1 MAKALGSI
9 ITLAAAV
16 VVNVVPGLGQLA
28 SAAIL
33 VGAALVS
40 AGINSLLAGSQ
51 KHETTKRTIKEPIPP
66 RVYAY
71 GRSRLFGANMLYE
84 TASDGATVDVYAY
97 CQGPVDAIE
106 IHYLNDRAVT
116 VSGGIVQPLDDES
129 YGGSKVR
136 VGVNLGAFPNTAHA
150 AVIAKVP
157 ALWTSAHRGDGV
169 VSGYLIK
176 NPEKSKDFLK
186 TYPQGDGV
194 DLSIVGRWKK
204 CLDPRNGTTGWT
216 ENSILHFLD
225 YLVNIRGVDYTTQ
238 IVPRLS
244 YWIAAAN
251 ICDEQIELAE
261 GGTENRYRSSVTF
274 STTTEPKSTILAF
287 LETFDGFLA
296 RMGDGSYVVYAGK
309 GYAPTVSIGS
319 DEIIGYSFQ
328 DGVPDEDRVN
338 QLVVSYISAAHDYQV
353 VETTPWGDIKGV
365 RRAEQFS
372 PQSPSYSQNRRLAKR
387 LFGKRNPALS
397 GSIQCNLGARAARGE
412 RFINLTIE
420 ENGMTFFDGVAEITG
435 YTRNFSEGVISIDWI
450 AYDANVDAWNP
461 NTEQG
466 EAASLGDRIARQPLD
481 APVIT
486 TASAIFS
493 PSTDGGTGVRLQVI
507 VSSTGRDD
515 EQWVLRWRIG
525 SSGTWNE
532 QEYPDTDP
540 GASVT
545 LISGFVPANQT
556 LQVQVAY
563 VLGDGRVSPFSASSA
578 VVTDTFA
585 TPPGAA
591 PAPTLDRWGAALVIS
606 VGLIERASTYRWRI
620 YESDGTT
627 LIRTVTT
634 TSRTLIYDNTLAFA
648 DGIKR
653 AYVIDVAGVNSAG
666 TGTVGTSAAL
676 SKPAPG
682 TLTGFDATGG
692 DTDASITFTALPTP
706 PTDFTG
712 YAVFYSSV
720 DGFDPA
726 TQGQVIYT
734 SGTTVPIYGL
744 VAGTYYARAAAYDSW
759 SDRPGLLNLTA
770 QDSFV
775 IAIGGGG
782 FGGGGSGGGGSGGPE
797 PILEPIP

>member
-9 ITLAAAV
+9 IRLAAAV

-51 KHETTKRTIKEPIPP
+51 KPETTKRTIKEPIPP

-71 GRSRLFGANMLYE
+71 GRSRLFGANVLYE

-97 CQGPVDAIE
+97 CQGPADAIE
-106 IHYLNDRAVT
+106 AYYLNDEVVT
-116 VSGGIVQPLDDES
+116 VSGGVVQALADES
-129 YGGSKVR
+129 YGGGKVLA
-136 VGVNLGAFPNTAHA
+136 GANLGALTNTAHA

-157 ALWTSAHRGDGV
+157 TLWTNSHRGDGV

-186 TYPQGDGV
+186 TYPQGDNV
-194 DLSIVGRWKK
+194 NMSLVGRWKK
-204 CLDPRNGTTGWT
+204 CLDPRNGTTVWT
-216 ENSILHFLD
+216 ENPILHLLD
-225 YLVNIRGVDYTTQ
+225 YLVNVRGVDYATQ
-238 IVPRLS
+238 IVPRIA
-244 YWIAAAN
+244 YWTAAAN
-251 ICDEQIELAE
+251 ICDEQIDLAE

-274 STTTEPKSTILAF
+274 TTQSEPKAIILAF
-287 LETFDGFLA
+287 LETCDGFLA

-353 VETTPWGDIKGV
+353 VETTPWGDIEGV

-461 NTEQG
+461 VTEQG
-466 EAASLGDRIARQPLD
+466 EAAPLGDRIARQPLG

-585 TPPGAA
+585 TAPDAA
-591 PAPTLDRWGAALVIS
+591 PVPTLESWNASLTMI
-606 VGLIERASTYRWRI
+606 VGPIARATSYRWRI
-620 YESDGTT
+620 YASDNTT

-634 TSRTLIYDNTLAFA
+634 TTRSLTYTSDTALI
-648 DGIKR
+648 DGMR
-653 AYVIDVAGVNSAG
+653 RDYVIRVAGVNSAG
-666 TGTVGTSAAL
+666 VGTEGVSAAL
-676 SKPAPG
+676 SNPAPSI
-682 TLTGFDATGG
+682 LTGFTVTGGATDATI
-692 DTDASITFTALPTP
+692 AFTAPGSP
-706 PTDFTG
+706 PADFVG
-712 YAVFYSSV
+712 YVIFYSST

-726 TQGQVIYT
+726 TTGQVLFTFGT
-734 SGTTVPIYGL
+734 STPIYSL
-744 VAGTYYARAAAYDSW
+744 AAGTYYARAAAYDGWTS
-759 SDRPGLLNLTA
+759 RPGLLNLTA
-770 QDSFV
+770 QASF
-775 IAIGGGG
+775 IITTGGG
-782 FGGGGSGGGGSGGPE
+782 GGGGSGGGGGGGLYAP
-797 PILEPIP
+797 